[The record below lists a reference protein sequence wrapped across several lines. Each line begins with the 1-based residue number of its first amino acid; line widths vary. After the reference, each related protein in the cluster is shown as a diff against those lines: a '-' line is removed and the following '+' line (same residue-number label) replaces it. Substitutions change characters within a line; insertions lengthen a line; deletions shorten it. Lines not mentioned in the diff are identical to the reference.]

1 MTTAEILA
9 SLAALLVG
17 AALGR
22 LIDRSDFSFARV
34 FQWVRIA
41 GDGRAFHAFWLA
53 LALLWIMAAFAPRV
67 FTQGLA
73 QALVVSPLAAML
85 AGFVAGLALRILD
98 GDPLSLAVGAGR
110 LNAAAGIGLGGWV
123 VGVLAGTHGPAAV
136 LFDWIRAAGPVE
148 IREFTLASL
157 LGVSPAVLGVL
168 LAAGIIAWLLRV
180 PVTVRP
186 RLVEWPVLAVGLA
199 VLAYAAWG
207 LAWLGGEGGVP
218 NGVTAVAEAWHALA
232 EGRLWLRP
240 SVLAGVGLMGY
251 GLALSPGGPGPEPAG
266 AAARATGL
274 RGVEVL
280 IRVSAGV
287 LLGLASALAG
297 GDPAAHAMFGCG
309 RLALPSVIFVGAMWC
324 GGWLMGL
331 LEWRMLGRP
340 GAEPSKGRGV

>member
-1 MTTAEILA
+1 MTTAEMLA
-9 SLAALLVG
+9 SMAALLVG

-22 LIDRSDFSFARV
+22 LLDRSGFSFARA

-41 GDGRAFHAFWLA
+41 GDGRAFHAYWLA
-53 LALLWIMAAFAPRV
+53 LALLWTMAAFAPRV
-67 FTQGLA
+67 FTQSLA
-73 QALVVSPLAAML
+73 QALLVSPLAAML
-85 AGFVAGLALRILD
+85 GGFVAGLALRILD

-110 LNAAAGIGLGGWV
+110 LNPAAGIGLGGWV
-123 VGVLAGTHGPAAV
+123 VGVLAGLHGPAVA

-148 IREFTLASL
+148 VREFTLASL
-157 LGVSPAVLGVL
+157 IGVSPAVLGVL
-168 LAAGIIAWLLRV
+168 LAAGVVAWLLRV
-180 PVTVRP
+180 PVSVRP

-251 GLALSPGGPGPEPAG
+251 GLFRSPAGPVPEPGPPLG
-266 AAARATGL
+266 
-274 RGVEVL
+274 GVGIL
-280 IRVSAGV
+280 IRASAGV

-309 RLALPSVIFVGAMWC
+309 RLALPSLIFVGAMWC

-340 GAEPSKGRGV
+340 GAKPSLGRGV